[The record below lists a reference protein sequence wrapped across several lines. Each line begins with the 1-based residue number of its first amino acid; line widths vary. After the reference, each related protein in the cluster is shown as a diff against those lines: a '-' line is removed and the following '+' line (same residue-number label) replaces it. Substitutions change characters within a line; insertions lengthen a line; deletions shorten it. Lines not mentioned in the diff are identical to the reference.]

1 MTAVS
6 WILIALLALVA
17 GGLFYVVLGLKRDV
31 GQAMAAAS
39 DAAREPASRLESK
52 VDTLSQQLGAR
63 ISETGTAALKL
74 TELVQTEL
82 QNNSRSMSEALQATN
97 RSMSDSLQ
105 QTHKSLSELQE
116 RLGRL
121 DEATRQVE
129 HVGKSISG
137 LEQLLA
143 SPKLRGGLGE
153 WTLEVLL
160 GEVLPADVVLRQHRL
175 DSRGVVVDFAVRA
188 ADDRIIPIDS
198 KFPMESFRRL
208 HAAESEGADDAD
220 KLRREFERSVRGRV
234 DEIASKYISPDDG
247 TLDYALMYLPSEA
260 VYYELAVRTEGS
272 KFLDYA
278 RGRSVIPC
286 SPNTLYAYLQ
296 AIALGLRGLQIAQQA
311 RWIQGA
317 LQHLEQDAGRA
328 REAFTKAQNQL
339 KYSSNNFEEVGSAL
353 TSIQER
359 LQGLTLERGPDPRVL
374 PAGERDEDGDR
385 PAAVVKGLF
394 D

>member
-1 MTAVS
+1 MTAVLWTS
-6 WILIALLALVA
+6 LAILLALS
-17 GGLFYVVLGLKRDV
+17 GGLLYVVLTLRSEV
-31 GQAMAAAS
+31 GRMASSAA
-39 DAAREPASRLESK
+39 EPASRLESK

-63 ISETGTAALKL
+63 ISETGSAALKL

-82 QNNSRSMSEALQATN
+82 QNNSRSMSDALQATN
-97 RSMSDSLQ
+97 RSMAESLQ

-175 DSRGVVVDFAVRA
+175 ESRGVIVDFAVRA

-208 HAAESEGADDAD
+208 HAAENEGSDDAD
-220 KLRREFERSVRGRV
+220 KLRREFERAVRGRV
-234 DEIASKYISPDDG
+234 DEIAGKYISPDDN

-260 VYYELAVRTEGS
+260 VYYELAVRTEGA

-278 RGRSVIPC
+278 RGRGVIPC

-317 LQHLEQDAGRA
+317 LQHLEQDADRA

-339 KYSSNNFEEVGSAL
+339 KYAANNMDGVGHAL
-353 TSIQER
+353 GSIEDR
-359 LQGLTLERGPDPRVL
+359 LQTLNLDG
-374 PAGERDEDGDR
+374 GERALPPGERSDDDEP
-385 PAAVVKGLF
+385 PAAVVRGLF